1 MNTSGRWPVLALLT
15 LLVACNTASAAE
27 PQLIPRRLLFGNPER
42 QSVLIS
48 PDGKHLSYLAPLE
61 GVMNVWVAPVDDL
74 NAARPITNDRKRG
87 IRQHF
92 WAYTSRHVLY
102 AQDRGGDENW
112 NIYCAD
118 ISAQKPQDARNLT
131 PNPEVQAQISK
142 VSDRHPD
149 EILVGLNDRDPKYH
163 DIHRI
168 DINTGRDKLVLKN
181 PGEINGE
188 PVDFVVTDD
197 DYRVRF
203 AFTTTKEAGYR
214 VHVPAGDSPEPGWEQ
229 VSEIDMEDA
238 MSTWP
243 QGFDKSGRVLY
254 CTDSRGRDTAAL
266 VAIDTGDGNKTDIAE
281 DGKADATDVLLH
293 PTEKNV
299 QAVSFEYTRQVWKVV
314 DPAIQADFNYL
325 KTVADGDFNV
335 TGRTLDDKAWVVSYT
350 MDAGPIRY
358 YLYDRPAKKARLLF
372 THRPALEKLPLARMN
387 PVVIESRDGLKL
399 VSYLTLPVGTSG
411 ADAVAG
417 RSPRVEA
424 PPPRPGKP
432 LPMVLFVHGG
442 PWARDQWGLN
452 STHQWLA
459 NRGYAVLSVNYRG
472 STGFGKGFV
481 NASNRQWGAKMHD
494 DLIDAVKWAVDN
506 GYADASKVAIM
517 GGSYGG
523 YATLVGMTFT
533 PDVFACG
540 VNIVGVSNLRTFLA
554 TIPPYW
560 ESGRAMWRIRTGDE
574 TTPEGQKLLDS
585 RSPLTFVDRIRKP
598 LLIGH
603 GKNDP
608 RVKESESAQI
618 VKTMQDKKLPVTY
631 VYFSDEGHGFGRPE
645 NRLSFNAVA
654 EQFLAQHLGGRA
666 EPVGNDFEGS
676 TIEIKAGAENV
687 KGLAQATKDR

>member
-1 MNTSGRWPVLALLT
+1 MVPRRAFALLALL
-15 LLVACNTASAAE
+15 LPCCVASAAE
-27 PQLIPRRLLFGNPER
+27 PQLIPRRILFGNPER
-42 QSVLIS
+42 QSVLVS
-48 PDGKHLSYLAPLE
+48 PDGKHLSFLAPVE
-61 GVMNVWVAPVDDL
+61 GVMNVWVAPVDKLDV
-74 NAARPITNDRKRG
+74 ARPITNDRKRG

-92 WAYTSRHVLY
+92 WAYTGQHVLY
-102 AQDRGGDENW
+102 AQDRAGDENW

-118 ISAQKPQDARNLT
+118 ISAAKPQDAKNLT
-131 PNPEVQAQISK
+131 PNEAVQAQISR
-142 VSDRHPD
+142 VSDKFPE
-149 EILVGLNDRDPKYH
+149 EILVGLNDRDAKFH
-163 DIHRI
+163 DVHRI
-168 DINTGRDKLVLKN
+168 NIRTGQDKLVLKN
-181 PGEINGE
+181 PGTINGD
-188 PVDFVVTDD
+188 PVDFIVADD

-214 VHVPAGDSPEPGWEQ
+214 VHVPASADAEPGWEQ
-229 VSEIDMEDA
+229 VTEIDMEDA

-243 QGFDKSGRVLY
+243 QGFDKTGRILY

-281 DGKADATDVLLH
+281 DERADATDMLLH

-299 QAVSFEYTRQVWKVV
+299 QAVSFEYTRRAWKVV
-314 DPAIQADFNYL
+314 DPAIQPDFDYL
-325 KTVADGDFNV
+325 KTVADGDFIV
-335 TGRTLDDKAWVVSYT
+335 TSRTMDDKTWVVSYT

-358 YLYDRPAKKARLLF
+358 YRYDRSAKKPHFLF
-372 THRPALEKLPLARMN
+372 THRPALEKLPLARMH

-399 VSYLTLPVGTSG
+399 VSYLTLPR
-411 ADAVAG
+411 DATQSENA
-417 RSPRVEA
+417 PRDAA
-424 PPPRPGKP
+424 PPKPAKP

-472 STGFGKGFV
+472 STGFGKAFV
-481 NASNRQWGAKMHD
+481 NASNRQWGGKMHD

-506 GYADASKVAIM
+506 GYADKSKVAIM

-540 VNIVGVSNLRTFLA
+540 VNLVGISNLRTFMA

-574 TTPEGQKLLDS
+574 STPEGQKLLDS

-631 VYFSDEGHGFGRPE
+631 VYYTDEGHGFGRPE

-654 EQFLAQHLGGRA
+654 EQFLAAHLGGRA
-666 EPVGNDFEGS
+666 EPVGNDFKGS
-676 TIEIKAGAENV
+676 TIEIKAGAENI
-687 KGLAQATKDR
+687 KGLAEAVKSR

>member
-1 MNTSGRWPVLALLT
+1 MLI
-15 LLVACNTASAAE
+15 VAGTVGAAD
-27 PQLIPRRLLFGNPER
+27 PILIPRRVLFGNPER

-48 PDGKHLSYLAPLE
+48 PDGKHLSYLAPVE
-61 GVMNVWVAPVDDL
+61 GVMNVWVAPVGDPKS
-74 NAARPITNDRKRG
+74 ARPITNDRNRG

-118 ISAQKPQDARNLT
+118 LSADKPQDARNLT
-131 PNPEVQAQISK
+131 PNPAVQAQISK
-142 VSDRHPD
+142 VSDKLPD
-149 EILVGLNDRDPKYH
+149 EILVGLNDRDARYH
-163 DIHRI
+163 DIHRV
-168 DINTGRDKLVLKN
+168 NVRTGEDKLVLKN
-181 PGEINGE
+181 PGEIDGE

-203 AFTTTKEAGYR
+203 VFTTTKQAGYHI
-214 VHVPAGDSPEPGWEQ
+214 HVPTGGGAEPGWQ
-229 VSEIDMEDA
+229 MVSEIDMEDA
-238 MSTWP
+238 LSTWP
-243 QGFDKSGRVLY
+243 ADFDKTGQVLY
-254 CTDSRGRDTAAL
+254 CVDSRGRDTAAL
-266 VAIDTGDGNKTDIAE
+266 VAIETRDGNKTDIAE
-281 DGKADATDVLLH
+281 DDKADATRVLFH

-299 QAVSFEYTRQVWKVV
+299 QAVLFEYTRQQWKVV
-314 DPAIQADFNYL
+314 DPQIRADFDYL
-325 KTVADGDFNV
+325 KTVADGDFTV
-335 TGRTLDDKAWVVSYT
+335 TSRTLDDKTWIVSYT

-358 YLYDRPAKKARLLF
+358 YRYDRPVKKAQFLF
-372 THRPALEKLPLARMN
+372 THRPALEKLPLARMH

-399 VSYLTLPVGTSG
+399 VSYLTLP
-411 ADAVAG
+411 
-417 RSPRVEA
+417 
-424 PPPRPGKP
+424 RPGDAQPAALTKPQKP

-459 NRGYAVLSVNYRG
+459 NRGYAVVSVNYRG
-472 STGFGKGFV
+472 STGFGKSFV

-506 GYADASKVAIM
+506 GYADANKVAIM

-540 VNIVGVSNLRTFLA
+540 VDIVGPSDLKTFLA

-560 ESGRAMWRIRTGDE
+560 ESGRALWRTRMGDE
-574 TTPEGQKLLDS
+574 STPEGLKFLQS
-585 RSPLTFVDRIRKP
+585 RSPLTFVDRIKRP

-608 RVKESESAQI
+608 RVKEAESAQI

-631 VYFSDEGHGFGRPE
+631 VYYADEGHGFARPE

-654 EQFLAQHLGGRA
+654 EQFLAEHLGGRA
-666 EPVGNDFEGS
+666 EPVGNDLEGS

-687 KGLAQATKDR
+687 KGLAQAIKGR

>member
-1 MNTSGRWPVLALLT
+1 MTSAPRLALALLS
-15 LLVACNTASAAE
+15 LVLTCHASAAE
-27 PQLIPRRLLFGNPER
+27 PPLIPRRVLFGNPER

-48 PDGKHLSYLAPLE
+48 PDGRHLSYLAPVE

-74 NAARPITNDRKRG
+74 RSARPITNDRKRG
-87 IRQHF
+87 IRQYF

-118 ISAQKPQDARNLT
+118 VSAEKPQDARNLT
-131 PNPEVQAQISK
+131 PNPAVQAQISK
-142 VSDRHPD
+142 VSDRLPD
-149 EILVGLNDRDPKYH
+149 EILVGLNDRDAKYH

-168 DINTGRDKLVLKN
+168 NVRTGEDKLVLKN
-181 PGEINGE
+181 PGEINDE
-188 PVDFVVTDD
+188 PVDFVVADD

-203 AFTTTKEAGYR
+203 AFTTTKDAGYH
-214 VHVPAGDSPEPGWEQ
+214 VHVPTDGGAEPGWQQ
-229 VSEIDMEDA
+229 VTEIDMEDA
-238 MSTWP
+238 LSTMP
-243 QGFDKSGRVLY
+243 QGFDKTGHLLY

-266 VAIDTGDGNKTDIAE
+266 VAIDTGDGNKFDVAE
-281 DGKADATDVLLH
+281 DDKADATDVLLH

-299 QAVSFEYTRQVWKVV
+299 QAVLFEYERPQWKVV
-314 DPAIQADFNYL
+314 DPAIRGDFDYL
-325 KTVADGDFNV
+325 KTVAEGDF
-335 TGRTLDDKAWVVSYT
+335 TATSRTLDDKAWVVSYLS
-350 MDAGPIRY
+350 DAGPIRY
-358 YLYDRPAKKARLLF
+358 YLYDRANKKARFLF
-372 THRPALEKLPLARMN
+372 SHRPALEKLPLARMH
-387 PVVIESRDGLKL
+387 PVVIDSRDGLKL
-399 VSYLTLPVGTSG
+399 VSYLTLPQGDWQQGRPAGDTS
-411 ADAVAG
+411 
-417 RSPRVEA
+417 
-424 PPPRPGKP
+424 PPKPPKP

-472 STGFGKGFV
+472 STGFGKSFV
-481 NASNRQWGAKMHD
+481 NASNRQWGGKMHD

-506 GYADASKVAIM
+506 GYADKDRVAIM

-533 PDVFACG
+533 PDAFACG
-540 VNIVGVSNLRTFLA
+540 VDIVGPSNLTTFLA

-560 ESGRAMWRIRTGDE
+560 ESGRSLWRTRMGDE
-574 TTPEGQKLLDS
+574 STPEGLKFLES
-585 RSPLTFVDRIRKP
+585 RSPLSFVDRIKKP

-631 VYFSDEGHGFGRPE
+631 VYYADEGHGFGRPQ

-687 KGLAQATKDR
+687 NGLAQAVKGR